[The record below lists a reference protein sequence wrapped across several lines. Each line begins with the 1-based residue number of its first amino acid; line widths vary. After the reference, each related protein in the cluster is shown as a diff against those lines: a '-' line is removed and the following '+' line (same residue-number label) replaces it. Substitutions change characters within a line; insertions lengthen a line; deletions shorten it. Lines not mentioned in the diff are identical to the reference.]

1 MDQRRKR
8 LPPSIGR
15 RLVAI
20 AVVTLSLTAGWGA
33 PTADGA
39 AQRRFDSLEEAE
51 RALVDALRK
60 GDDKALGSIFG
71 PGASGLVSSGDAVR
85 DRQVRERFV
94 AMYDEQHRLE
104 GGGGKV
110 VLVVGKD
117 DFPLAIPLVAD
128 GPWWRWD
135 TAAGREEIVNRRIG
149 QNELNTIQVCLAYV
163 DAQREYYLRDP
174 DRNGLLQYARDVRE
188 QPGQA
193 RRPLLAHEG
202 GRAAE
207 PARSARG
214 PREGGGLREGIGSR
228 ALLGLL
234 LPDPD
239 RPGQGRPRRRVRL
252 PRAGPHDRR
261 LRPGRL
267 PGAVRLLRDHDVRRQ
282 PRRRRVREEPG
293 TEHRV
298 HREGDEAVQPRQ
310 HAGRGPDRLRGRRVR
325 ERRANAG
332 DTDLSDRGH
341 DAARACACRRPGR
354 RDAARPGPGHR

>member
-1 MDQRRKR
+1 MDRRRKR
-8 LPPSIGR
+8 LPLTIGW
-15 RLVAI
+15 RLVGI

-85 DRQVRERFV
+85 DRQIRERFV
-94 AMYDEQHRLE
+94 AMYEEQHRLE

-174 DRNGLLQYARDVRE
+174 DRNGLLQYARAFASS
-188 QPGQA
+188 PGK
-193 RRPLLAHEG
+193 RDGLFWPTKEG
-202 GRAAE
+202 E
-207 PARSARG
+207 PPS
-214 PREGGGLREGIGSR
+214 P
-228 ALLGLL
+228 LGLF
-234 LPDPD
+234 
-239 RPGQGRPRRRVRL
+239 V
-252 PRAGPHDRR
+252 
-261 LRPGRL
+261 
-267 PGAVRLLRDHDVRRQ
+267 
-282 PRRRRVREEPG
+282 
-293 TEHRV
+293 
-298 HREGDEAVQPRQ
+298 
-310 HAGRGPDRLRGRRVR
+310 
-325 ERRANAG
+325 
-332 DTDLSDRGH
+332 
-341 DAARACACRRPGR
+341 ARAKAEGYAKGSGPVPYWGYYFRILTAQGKDAPGGAYDYLAQNR
-354 RDAARPGPGHR
+354 MIGGFALVAYPAQYGASGIMTFLVNHDGVVYQKNLGPSTAAIAKAMKQFNPDSSWKKT